1 LEKDM
6 TRKLF
11 TLASLVSVLCL
22 PAVGRAEPLSCAQY
36 KECGSDGEVGC
47 EEAWG
52 HIDGAVGSVGS
63 LLGFVGQTWQSE
75 CFADII
81 NRSGGDES
89 MLRAAFEV
97 EIADITQSCSRTVD
111 RSLNGVALQAA
122 GAVCT
127 PNWRADIEPLFQDK
141 CGACHIQG
149 SSGFLN
155 FAKGAPDLVRV
166 PSTQAPVDLVVP
178 GDLSNSYLY
187 AKLNG
192 TYRDLGGS
200 GSSMPLGGMLSPE
213 EIGLVG
219 AWIQTGARQR

>member
-1 LEKDM
+1 M

-11 TLASLVSVLCL
+11 AFASLVSMLCL

-36 KECGSDGEVGC
+36 KECGPSADVTC
-47 EEAWG
+47 DEAWG
-52 HIDGAVGSVGS
+52 HIEGAVGSVGS

-89 MLRAAFEV
+89 MLRAAFEA

-127 PNWRADIEPLFQDK
+127 PSWTADIEPLFQDK

-155 FAKGAPDLVRV
+155 FANGAPDLVRV
-166 PSTQAPVDLVVP
+166 PSTQAPADLVVP
-178 GDLSNSYLY
+178 GDPSKSYLY

-200 GSSMPLGGMLSPE
+200 GSSMPLGGMLAQE
-213 EIGLVG
+213 EIALVE
-219 AWIQTGARQR
+219 AWILTGVKQR

>member
-1 LEKDM
+1 M

-11 TLASLVSVLCL
+11 AFAYLVSMLCL
-22 PAVGRAEPLSCAQY
+22 PAVGEAEPLSCAQY
-36 KECGSDGEVGC
+36 KECGTTGDVTC
-47 EEAWG
+47 DEAWG
-52 HIDGAVGSVGS
+52 HIEGAVGSVGS

-75 CFADII
+75 CFQEII

-89 MLRAAFEV
+89 MLRAAFDA
-97 EIADITQSCSRTVD
+97 EIADISQSCSRTVD

-127 PNWRADIEPLFQDK
+127 PTWTADIEPLFQDK

-155 FAKGAPDLVRV
+155 FANGPQDLVRV
-166 PSTQAPVDLVVP
+166 PSTQAPADLVVP
-178 GDLSNSYLY
+178 GDPSKSYLY
-187 AKLNG
+187 AKLNN

-200 GSSMPLGGMLSPE
+200 GSPMPLGGMLSPD
-213 EIGLVG
+213 EIAVVA
-219 AWIQTGARQR
+219 AWITTGAQR